1 MPRMSMGMNQATEAT
16 QGAAAI
22 VTVIGGA
29 SFTNTKSI
37 DLDGTDDRITVADHT
52 SLDITG
58 DLTIALWIQMHSL
71 GGWKQIFTKG
81 GNGSFEQNVYSLSL
95 YNNTIRF
102 FRDDDDSSGLT
113 ASGTLN
119 ANTWYHI
126 AVVFD
131 DSEDNVK
138 IYVNAVEK
146 VSGTQDSTTSAN
158 SSVLTI
164 GGDADGDYEI
174 DGYMDEVAIWND
186 ALSASEISAVY
197 NSRVPRSLASDYGNY
212 SSSSNLQGYW
222 RFEDTLDDSSGNGR
236 DGTAAGDPGY
246 SSSVPAEWSN
256 TKSLDF
262 DGTDDYIGFSL
273 SHDFSSGAF
282 TLSCWAK
289 FDDASNG
296 NAQACVSKTEN
307 ITGPLGIML
316 GTKGTGEA
324 RFVSRTGT
332 QTVIDGTDVLSDGTW
347 YHLVAT
353 MSSSNTGKLYVNGSL
368 AGTTTSMARSNAG
381 SLRLGEA
388 GDSYWNSIEGLLDEV
403 TIWSSELSLA
413 NVQTLYNSG
422 TPVDPADQSIS
433 GLISYFKL
441 NDSNVDEEGMA
452 SSITTSSSPS
462 FSSTVPPN

>member
-1 MPRMSMGMNQATEAT
+1 MGMNQATEAT
-16 QGAAAI
+16 QGAAAV

-146 VSGTQDSTTSAN
+146 ASSDDFNSTTSAN

-186 ALSASEISAVY
+186 ALSASEISSVY

-222 RFEDTLDDSSGNGR
+222 RFEDTLDDSSGNSR
-236 DGTAAGDPGY
+236 DGTAVGDPGY

-282 TLSCWAK
+282 SVSCWAK
-289 FDDASNG
+289 FDDAVNS
-296 NAQACVSKTEN
+296 AQQACVSKTSTVGN
-307 ITGPLGIML
+307 SAFLLGVNAS
-316 GTKGTGEA
+316 GEP
-324 RFVSRTGT
+324 RWYHRHSG
-332 QTVIDGTDVLSDGTW
+332 GTDTEAVSSDALSDDTW
-347 YHLVAT
+347 YHLVGT
-353 MSSSNTGKLYVNGSL
+353 MDSSNTAKIYVNGVL
-368 AGTTTSMARSNAG
+368 KATTTSSSRSNNG
-381 SLRLGEA
+381 NLRIGEA